1 MKLRKN
7 ILELISFGHK
17 YQYFIINESEEDN
30 KKNKPFLFFSKYQFV
45 ILLISLFIVL
55 FNRSKFSED
64 LSGYIISALSLF
76 IGLFFAFI
84 FTLFDKYKSKYTPE
98 FINKCTDEQLTI
110 NKININFYKKVSYL
124 TLYAILIAI
133 LTIILFSFNL
143 IFDFKYPKLELLDIV
158 NTYNCLYEYNYHW
171 KLIGISIYQF
181 ISFYFLFDFL
191 LLTLYILGAVFEYL
205 KGEYKS

>member
-17 YQYFIINESEEDN
+17 YQYFVITQSEENN
-30 KKNKPFLFFSKYQFV
+30 KKNKPSLYFSKYQFV
-45 ILLISLFIVL
+45 IILVSLFIVL

-84 FTLFDKYKSKYTPE
+84 FTLFDKYKSKYTEE
-98 FINKCTDEQLTI
+98 FLSSATEEDESL
-110 NKININFYKKVSYL
+110 NRKNINFYKKVSYL

-158 NTYNCLYEYNYHW
+158 NTYNCLDEYNYHW